1 MPHSLLGRDRE
12 LSALAGLIDQIG
24 EHGGSMVVLGEP
36 GVGKSALLRAAAGHG
51 HTAGLQVLGTTGVE
65 CEAQLPFA
73 GLHQLL
79 RPVLGMA
86 AQLPDPQRRALSS
99 TFGAEAGPQPE
110 RFMIGLAALNLLAGA
125 AARTPVLMVVDDV
138 QWLDRPTQEVLVFMA
153 RRLSAE
159 PIVMVGGIL
168 NGHDTTF
175 TRA

>member
-24 EHGGSMVVLGEP
+24 KHGGSMVVLGEP

-51 HTAGLQVLGTTGVE
+51 RIAGLQVLETTGVE

-73 GLHQLL
+73 ALHQLL

-86 AQLPDPQRRALSS
+86 AQLPDGQRRALGSA
-99 TFGAEAGPQPE
+99 FGADAGPQPE
-110 RFMIGLAALNLLAGA
+110 RFMIGLAALILLAGA

-138 QWLDRPTQEVLVFMA
+138 QWLDRPTPGGLGVMA
-153 RRLSAE
+153 RKISDE
-159 PIVMVGGIL
+159 PIVVG
-168 NGHDTTF
+168 
-175 TRA
+175 R